1 MGVHSFWG
9 IVLCR
14 IVSLFIISCYIAGCS
29 LYGPT
34 KQGIGVISDPPG
46 AQVLVSGKPMGTTP
60 LQFEV
65 DRGENLL
72 LEVQK
77 SGYHTQYRTSSRKLS
92 GLGILDVVSGFFWLV
107 PFVGLT
113 ASGAWE
119 HDPSD
124 FGVTLEPE
132 NGVTPT
138 IPH

>member
-1 MGVHSFWG
+1 MRLHKFVEICLS
-9 IVLCR
+9 R
-14 IVSLFIISCYIAGCS
+14 ILSLVIISCYMAGCS

-34 KQGIGVISDPPG
+34 KQSIGVSSYPPE
-46 AQVLVSGKPMGTTP
+46 AQVIVSGKPMGITP
-60 LQFEV
+60 LHFEA

-77 SGYHTQYRTSSRKLS
+77 SGYQTQYRTSSRKLS

-119 HDPSD
+119 HDPSE
-124 FGVTLEPE
+124 FEVTLEPE
-132 NGVTPT
+132 NSMTPT
-138 IPH
+138 P

>member
-1 MGVHSFWG
+1 MRLRKFVEICLSR
-9 IVLCR
+9 ILSLVL
-14 IVSLFIISCYIAGCS
+14 ISCYMAGCS

-65 DRGENLL
+65 DRGEKLL

-77 SGYHTQYRTSSRKLS
+77 SGYHTQYRTSSWKLS

-119 HDPSD
+119 HDPSE
-124 FGVTLEPE
+124 FEVTLEPE
-132 NGVTPT
+132 SSMTPT
-138 IPH
+138 P

>member
-1 MGVHSFWG
+1 MRPHRFEG
-9 IVLCR
+9 IFPYR
-14 IVSLFIISCYIAGCS
+14 ILSLVIISCYLAGCS

-77 SGYHTQYRTSSRKLS
+77 SGYQAQSRTSSRKLS

-119 HDPSD
+119 HDPSE

-132 NGVTPT
+132 NTMTPT
-138 IPH
+138 P

>member
-1 MGVHSFWG
+1 
-9 IVLCR
+9 
-14 IVSLFIISCYIAGCS
+14 
-29 LYGPT
+29 
-34 KQGIGVISDPPG
+34 
-46 AQVLVSGKPMGTTP
+46 MGTTP

-77 SGYHTQYRTSSRKLS
+77 SGYHTQYRMSSRKLS

-119 HDPSD
+119 YDPSA
-124 FGVTLEPE
+124 FEVTLEPE

-138 IPH
+138 P

>member
-1 MGVHSFWG
+1 MRLHKLVEICLS
-9 IVLCR
+9 R
-14 IVSLFIISCYIAGCS
+14 ILSLVIISCYMAGCS

-65 DRGENLL
+65 DRGEKLL

-77 SGYHTQYRTSSRKLS
+77 SGYHTQYRTSSWKLS

-119 HDPSD
+119 HDPSE
-124 FGVTLEPE
+124 FEVTLEPE
-132 NGVTPT
+132 NSMTPT
-138 IPH
+138 P

>member
-1 MGVHSFWG
+1 MDCCRSVRKFLYRIATPI
-9 IVLCR
+9 IVT
-14 IVSLFIISCYIAGCS
+14 CYMAGCS

-46 AQVLVSGKPMGTTP
+46 AQVLLSGKPMGTTP

-72 LEVQK
+72 LEVHK
-77 SGYHTQYRTSSRKLS
+77 SGYHTQFLTSSRKLS

-119 HDPSD
+119 HEPSE

-132 NGVTPT
+132 KSMPSTP
-138 IPH
+138 

>member
-1 MGVHSFWG
+1 M
-9 IVLCR
+9 
-14 IVSLFIISCYIAGCS
+14 AGCS

-34 KQGIGVISDPPG
+34 KQGIGVISDPPE
-46 AQVLVSGKPMGTTP
+46 AQVLVSGKPMGITP

-77 SGYHTQYRTSSRKLS
+77 SGYQTQYRTSSRKLS

-113 ASGAWE
+113 SSGAWE
-119 HDPSD
+119 HDPAE

-132 NGVTPT
+132 RNGTPT
-138 IPH
+138 P